1 MTTETAKVTIE
12 QIAQIVGTTP
22 DRIQLAGDEGDKW
35 LRADQVGSRGIM
47 NSWVTR
53 LKEAGIPA
61 FFRQIRHA
69 RKPARRG
76 RPPRA
81 DRAQV
86 RARINVTLP
95 RDVADYLTELG
106 DGNRSQAIVELAR
119 ASAMARDSAIPVLPA
134 DQNAGV

>member
-1 MTTETAKVTIE
+1 MYDRLAPRSDTGATWRQTMTTETAKVTIE

-61 FFRQIRHA
+61 FFRA
-69 RKPARRG
+69 
-76 RPPRA
+76 A
-81 DRAQV
+81 DRTWGV
-86 RARINVTLP
+86 
-95 RDVADYLTELG
+95 
-106 DGNRSQAIVELAR
+106 LAER
-119 ASAMARDSAIPVLPA
+119 VQR
-134 DQNAGV
+134 